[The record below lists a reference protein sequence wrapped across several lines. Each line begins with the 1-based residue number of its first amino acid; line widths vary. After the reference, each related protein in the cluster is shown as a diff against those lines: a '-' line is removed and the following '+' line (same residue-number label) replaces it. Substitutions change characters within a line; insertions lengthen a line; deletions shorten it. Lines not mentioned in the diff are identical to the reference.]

1 MSDCTLYVTP
11 AELSAITQEILG
23 VRRRHQDRIEDPANR
38 PAASRPIRML
48 AMWLALGIWAV
59 GHRALLVA
67 ETPGSRS
74 PAPALLAAALAQ
86 LRTSGS
92 GRRSRAGG

>member
-1 MSDCTLYVTP
+1 MSDWTLYVTP
-11 AELSAITQEILG
+11 AELSTITQEILG

-38 PAASRPIRML
+38 PAASRPIRVL

-67 ETPGSRS
+67 ETPVFAIAGAC
-74 PAPALLAAALAQ
+74 PARGRPAQ